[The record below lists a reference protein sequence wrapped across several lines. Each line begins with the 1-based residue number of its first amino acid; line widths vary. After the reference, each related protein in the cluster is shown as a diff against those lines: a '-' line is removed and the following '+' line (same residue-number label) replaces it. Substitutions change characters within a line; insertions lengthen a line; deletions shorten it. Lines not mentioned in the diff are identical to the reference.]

1 MLYDIKNWLVV
12 FILSE
17 TSGSF
22 ELKLAALYS
31 GGKDSTFSIFR
42 VKQLGHEVVSLLTMR
57 PMADDSPLFHHP
69 NTWVTQYLAEAMK
82 IPIKSLQVNGRSKD
96 DETKA
101 LGEALAQT
109 RSLYGVG
116 GIVYGGISSSYRKE
130 AFEGM
135 GWLLQIAAFERLCN
149 ADAQKH

>member
-57 PMADDSPLFHHP
+57 PMADDSPLFHNP
-69 NTWVTQYLAEAMK
+69 NTWITQYLADAMQ
-82 IPIKSLQVNGRSKD
+82 IPINSLQVNGRAKD
-96 DETKA
+96 DEMKE
-101 LGEALAQT
+101 LGEALAKKRT
-109 RSLYGVG
+109 LHEV
-116 GIVYGGISSSYRKE
+116 E
-130 AFEGM
+130 
-135 GWLLQIAAFERLCN
+135 
-149 ADAQKH
+149 

>member
-17 TSGSF
+17 TSGRF
-22 ELKLAALYS
+22 ELKLTAIYS

-69 NTWVTQYLAEAMK
+69 NTWVTQYLVVFMK
-82 IPIKSLQVNGRSKD
+82 IPTTTLLVNVTSKD
-96 DETKA
+96 DA
-101 LGEALAQT
+101 
-109 RSLYGVG
+109 
-116 GIVYGGISSSYRKE
+116 
-130 AFEGM
+130 M
-135 GWLLQIAAFERLCN
+135 
-149 ADAQKH
+149 